1 MRCPECRFENR
12 EGAKFC
18 KKYGANLELAC
29 PICNSILTEGSIFCD
44 ECGLLADQ
52 DTGGFGKGV
61 KQAVFLDI
69 LIQFWEINPERPWR
83 YKIQSKGETYE
94 LIKDPVSGIGGGVL
108 YFDIMLK
115 HATCLDCVS

>member
-18 KKYGANLELAC
+18 KKCGANLELAC

-61 KQAVFLDI
+61 K
-69 LIQFWEINPERPWR
+69 
-83 YKIQSKGETYE
+83 
-94 LIKDPVSGIGGGVL
+94 
-108 YFDIMLK
+108 
-115 HATCLDCVS
+115 